1 MAQPGMLIIT
11 HLCAAGIGFAVAP
24 RELLES
30 EVKNEGFFQ
39 AGTKRVLA
47 AAVESLRTNRCLVI
61 YAYRGFAA
69 VSVEEDGFVV
79 LDGRQELLVP
89 ASVTYMIPL
98 SEMSAE
104 DIADDSQRKT
114 LTIRLP
120 ALVMSDVA
128 FEPEGA
134 RILSAG
140 LITFSQKKVEEFTRQ
155 NYALARRAFIKQAR
169 GATLVDGTQHAT
181 RPWPPSGHCGC
192 RASWADRRSPA
203 HPSSDTPTG
212 ARARSR

>member
-1 MAQPGMLIIT
+1 MAQPGMLNIT

-79 LDGRQELLVP
+79 LDGRQDLLVP
-89 ASVTYMIPL
+89 ASVTHMIPL

-104 DIADDSQRKT
+104 DVVYDRQRKP

-120 ALVMSDVA
+120 ALVTSDVA

-140 LITFSQKKVEEFTRQ
+140 LITFSQKKVEEFTWQ
-155 NYALARRAFIKQAR
+155 NYALARRAFIKQAQ
-169 GATLVDGTQHAT
+169 GATLVDGT
-181 RPWPPSGHCGC
+181 
-192 RASWADRRSPA
+192 
-203 HPSSDTPTG
+203 
-212 ARARSR
+212 

>member
-11 HLCAAGIGFAVAP
+11 HLCAAGIGFAVVP

-79 LDGRQELLVP
+79 LDGRQDLLVP

-104 DIADDSQRKT
+104 DFADDSQRKT

-155 NYALARRAFIKQAR
+155 NYALARRAFIKQAQ
-169 GATLVDGTQHAT
+169 GATLVDGT
-181 RPWPPSGHCGC
+181 
-192 RASWADRRSPA
+192 
-203 HPSSDTPTG
+203 
-212 ARARSR
+212 